1 LVEEVL
7 EAYRIMVCN
16 MSLKMHFLHSHLDS
30 FPINL
35 GDIGD
40 EHGKGFIMTFLPR
53 RIADS
58 GNGISLCWQLKRKA
72 PYTYKRKSQGKR
84 F

>member
-1 LVEEVL
+1 
-7 EAYRIMVCN
+7 

-35 GDIGD
+35 GDITD
-40 EHGKGFIMTFLPR
+40 EHGKGFIRTFLAWK
-53 RIADS
+53 ITNS

-72 PYTYKRKSQGKR
+72 PDTYKRKSHGKR
-84 F
+84 FRMG